1 MRSFDGNTIY
11 ALKWLLDIKYY
22 RASLLYASSLIFINP
37 NFLTFDNDQS
47 KQADF
52 DAYTN
57 MNSTSNSNIKFHEIL
72 FFWAVKKL
80 FGYSFQYTMQARK
93 NGNWLEGSKDPFFQA
108 CIVFLEVTF
117 SIEIRSPWTMEI
129 RSLSPLN
136 G

>member
-47 KQADF
+47 KQADL

-57 MNSTSNSNIKFHEIL
+57 INSASNSNKKIHKIL
-72 FFWAVKKL
+72 FF
-80 FGYSFQYTMQARK
+80 
-93 NGNWLEGSKDPFFQA
+93 
-108 CIVFLEVTF
+108 
-117 SIEIRSPWTMEI
+117 
-129 RSLSPLN
+129 
-136 G
+136 